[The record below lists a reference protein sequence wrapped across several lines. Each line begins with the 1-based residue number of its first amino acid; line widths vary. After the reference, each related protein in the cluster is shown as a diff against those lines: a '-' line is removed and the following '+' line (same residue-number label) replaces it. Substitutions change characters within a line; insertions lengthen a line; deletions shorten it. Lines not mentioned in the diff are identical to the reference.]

1 MSAAPGRSQASSRR
15 STLGEGTP
23 LRTLIIVQARMTS
36 TRLPG
41 KVLLPLAGEPMLTRL
56 VERLRRVRRAHG
68 IVIATTTN
76 ASDDPIAA
84 LCAQLGLPCHRGSEH
99 DVLSRYAD
107 AARLHGADVVVRI
120 TSDCPLID
128 PALIDQVIAVYEQR
142 GSDYVSNMLPPTW
155 PYGMAVEVFSAAAL
169 QQAHA
174 EATQAAEREHV
185 TPFIYWHPERYRLRN
200 VASPVDLSQ
209 HRWTV
214 DTPEDY
220 ELVRG
225 LFETLH
231 PINPEFTQADILAL
245 LDAHPDWMT
254 INQHVEQKSTTESQ
268 TQESTP

>member
-1 MSAAPGRSQASSRR
+1 M
-15 STLGEGTP
+15 T
-23 LRTLIIVQARMTS
+23 TLIIVQARMTS

-41 KVLLPLAGEPMLTRL
+41 KVLLPLAVEPMLKRL
-56 VERLRRVRRAHG
+56 VQRLRRVQRADG

-107 AARLHGADVVVRI
+107 AARLHGAAVVVRI

-128 PALIDQVIAVYEQR
+128 PALIDQIIATYEEG
-142 GSDYVSNMLPPTW
+142 GSDYVSNMLPPSW

-169 QQAHA
+169 QQAHT

-185 TPFIYWHPERYRLRN
+185 TPFLYRHPERYRLRN
-200 VASPVDLSQ
+200 VESPVDLSQ

-220 ELVRG
+220 ELVRR
-225 LFETLH
+225 LFEALY
-231 PINPEFTQADILAL
+231 PERPEFTQAHILAL
-245 LDAHPDWMT
+245 LDKHPDWT
-254 INQHVEQKSTTESQ
+254 AINQHVQQKPATQAQTTDQIDKES
-268 TQESTP
+268 S

>member
-1 MSAAPGRSQASSRR
+1 MK
-15 STLGEGTP
+15 
-23 LRTLIIVQARMTS
+23 TLIIVQARMTS

-56 VERLRRVRRAHG
+56 IERLRRVRRADG
-68 IVIATTTN
+68 IVVATSTN
-76 ASDDPIAA
+76 ATDDPIAA
-84 LCAQLGLPCHRGSEH
+84 LCAQLGVPCHRGSEH

-107 AARLHGADVVVRI
+107 AARVHGADVVVRI

-128 PALIDQVIAVYEQR
+128 PALIDQTIAAFDEG

-169 QQAHA
+169 AQAHA

-185 TPFIYWHPERYRLRN
+185 TPFLYWHPERYRLRN
-200 VASPVDLSQ
+200 VASPLDLSH

-220 ELVRG
+220 ALVSR
-225 LFETLH
+225 LFDHLM
-231 PINPEFTQADILAL
+231 PNRPNFTQSDVLAL
-245 LDAHPDWMT
+245 LDAHPDWIA
-254 INQHVEQKSTTESQ
+254 INQHIQQKPATDTQ
-268 TQESTP
+268 TPKDNP

>member
-1 MSAAPGRSQASSRR
+1 MT
-15 STLGEGTP
+15 TL
-23 LRTLIIVQARMTS
+23 LIVQARMTS

-56 VERLRRVRRAHG
+56 VERLRRVQRADG

-76 ASDDPIAA
+76 ATDDPIAA
-84 LCAQLGLPCHRGSEH
+84 LCSQLGVPCHRGSEH

-128 PALIDQVIAVYEQR
+128 PSLIDQVIAVHEE
-142 GSDYVSNMLPPTW
+142 GDSDYVSNMLPPTW

-169 QQAHA
+169 AQAHA

-220 ELVRG
+220 ALVGR
-225 LFETLH
+225 LFDHLMPTH
-231 PINPEFTQADILAL
+231 PHFTQADVLAL
-245 LDAHPDWMT
+245 LDAHPDWIA
-254 INQHVEQKSTTESQ
+254 INQHIQQKPATQ
-268 TQESTP
+268 TQTLKENP

>member
-1 MSAAPGRSQASSRR
+1 
-15 STLGEGTP
+15 
-23 LRTLIIVQARMTS
+23 MTS

-56 VERLRRVRRAHG
+56 VERLRRVQRAEA

-76 ASDDPIAA
+76 ATDDAIAE
-84 LCAQLGLPCHRGSEH
+84 LCAQLNVACHRGSEL

-128 PALIDQVIAVYEQR
+128 PPLIDQVIAVYQE
-142 GSDYVSNMLPPTW
+142 GDSDCVSNMLPPTW

-169 QQAHA
+169 AQAHT
-174 EATQAAEREHV
+174 EATQPAEREHV
-185 TPFIYWHPERYRLRN
+185 TPFLYAHPERYRLRN

-220 ELVRG
+220 ELVRR
-225 LFETLH
+225 LFEALYPVRPH
-231 PINPEFTQADILAL
+231 FTQNDILAV
-245 LDAHPDWMT
+245 LDAHPDWIA
-254 INQHVEQKSTTESQ
+254 INQHIRQKPATESQ
-268 TQESTP
+268 TAQENNP

>member
-1 MSAAPGRSQASSRR
+1 M
-15 STLGEGTP
+15 T
-23 LRTLIIVQARMTS
+23 TLIIVQARMTS

-56 VERLRRVRRAHG
+56 VERLRRVQRADG

-76 ASDDPIAA
+76 ATDDPIAA
-84 LCAQLGLPCHRGSEH
+84 LCSQLGVPCHRGSEH

-128 PALIDQVIAVYEQR
+128 PSLIDQVIAVHEEGY
-142 GSDYVSNMLPPTW
+142 SDYVSNMLPPTW

-169 QQAHA
+169 AQAHA

-220 ELVRG
+220 ALVGR
-225 LFETLH
+225 LFDHLMPTH
-231 PINPEFTQADILAL
+231 PHFTQADVLAL
-245 LDAHPDWMT
+245 LDQHPDWIA
-254 INQHVEQKSTTESQ
+254 INQHIQQKPATETQ
-268 TQESTP
+268 TPKENP

>member
-1 MSAAPGRSQASSRR
+1 MK
-15 STLGEGTP
+15 
-23 LRTLIIVQARMTS
+23 TLIIVQARMTS

-56 VERLRRVRRAHG
+56 LQRLRRVRRAHG
-68 IVIATTTN
+68 IVVATTIN
-76 ASDDPIAA
+76 ATDDPIAA
-84 LCAQLGLPCHRGSEH
+84 LCAQQAVPCHRGSEH

-128 PALIDQVIAVYEQR
+128 PALIDQVIAAYEEG

-169 QQAHA
+169 AQAHA

-220 ELVRG
+220 ALVGR
-225 LFETLH
+225 LFDHLMPNH
-231 PINPEFTQADILAL
+231 PQFTQADVLAL
-245 LDAHPDWMT
+245 LDQHPDWIA
-254 INQHVEQKSTTESQ
+254 INQHIQQKPATETQ
-268 TQESTP
+268 TPKENP